1 MWVYIFKTLTISTHN
16 IIKIGL
22 SLLRKWSQRNIL
34 VSLRV
39 KNRRFNRVFTWIM
52 NMKEDVIL
60 TTSV

>member
-1 MWVYIFKTLTISTHN
+1 MWVYIFKTLTISTYN

-22 SLLRKWSQRNIL
+22 SLLRKWGQRNIL

-39 KNRRFNRVFTWIM
+39 KKKRFNRVFTWIK
-52 NMKEDVIL
+52 NMKEYVIL